1 MALFDCSEEIQRQ
14 VNLRGEDACYHIV
27 GDDKKESIDHKNE
40 LVREKDAEI
49 IKIAKPIWINLVKSS
64 NIKDYGGFT
73 KDFSSQMLYGANE
86 VELGKQWAS
95 NKLLTSLSEDPE
107 VLGCIRR
114 DNFITVLYKQTSKT
128 VPGEF
133 LGRLV
138 LGLEGDMVKVF
149 GATIY

>member
-1 MALFDCSEEIQRQ
+1 MATIKKRRPLKFIKM
-14 VNLRGEDACYHIV
+14 NLLEKS
-27 GDDKKESIDHKNE
+27 DD
-40 LVREKDAEI
+40 EI
-49 IKIAKPIWINLVKSS
+49 IKIASPIWSNIVKSS

-95 NKLLTSLSEDPE
+95 NKLLTSLSEQQE

-114 DNFITVLYKQTSKT
+114 DNFITVLYKQKSDT
-128 VPGEF
+128 VKGEF

-138 LGLEGDMVKVF
+138 LGVEGDLVKVF

>member
-1 MALFDCSEEIQRQ
+1 MKL
-14 VNLRGEDACYHIV
+14 L
-27 GDDKKESIDHKNE
+27 
-40 LVREKDAEI
+40 EKSDQEI
-49 IKIAKPIWINLVKSS
+49 IDIANPIWDNLVKSS

-73 KDFSSQMLYGANE
+73 RDFSSQMLFGANE

-95 NKLLTSLSEDPE
+95 NKLLSSLSDKKE
-107 VLGCIRR
+107 VFGCLRR
-114 DNFITVLYKQTSKT
+114 NLYVTVLYKQTSNT

-138 LGLEGDMVKVF
+138 LGVEDSEIKVF

>member
-1 MALFDCSEEIQRQ
+1 M
-14 VNLRGEDACYHIV
+14 NLLEKS
-27 GDDKKESIDHKNE
+27 DD
-40 LVREKDAEI
+40 EI
-49 IKIAKPIWINLVKSS
+49 IKIASPIWSNLIKSS

-95 NKLLTSLSEDPE
+95 NKLLTSLSEKQE
-107 VLGCIRR
+107 FLGTIRR
-114 DNFITVLYKQTSKT
+114 NQFITVLYKQTSQT
-128 VPGEF
+128 MPGEF

-138 LGLEGDMVKVF
+138 LGEEDGLVKVF

>member
-1 MALFDCSEEIQRQ
+1 MELLEKSDKEIQ
-14 VNLRGEDACYHIV
+14 D
-27 GDDKKESIDHKNE
+27 
-40 LVREKDAEI
+40 
-49 IKIAKPIWINLVKSS
+49 IAQPIWDNLVKSS

-86 VELGKQWAS
+86 VELGKQWAN
-95 NKLLTSLSEDPE
+95 NKLLTSLSEKQE
-107 VLGCIRR
+107 FLGTIRR
-114 DNFITVLYKQTSKT
+114 NQFITVLYKQKSNT
-128 VPGEF
+128 VSGEF